1 MNEQITTSQARQRI
15 SQPGF
20 FFVCHCFKQWF
31 LEMARRIRLKDMLIA
46 LFSATMFPMFGC
58 NNVFYYPDAEIRGTP
73 RDQNLAY
80 EDVNFTAAD
89 GTKLHGWFLPA
100 KQKPPI
106 GTVLHLHGNAGNITG
121 HYRFIDWMPARGL
134 NVLTFDYRGYGRSEG
149 MVTREGTLSDGL
161 AALDYLRSRKDVDP
175 NRIVLFGQSLGGA
188 LAAEVAAQRRTQV
201 RAVVIDSAFSSY
213 REIVRHHVNSKP
225 LLAVAAWWYP
235 FMVPPGLD
243 PIDAVAKISPTPL
256 LFMHGKN
263 DAIVP
268 WTMSNDLYRAA
279 REPKQIWIAE
289 GMDHTQVWA
298 DQKDEARR
306 RFMEICDSAL
316 SPANR
321 STAPSGPRPPT
332 RPATR

>member
-1 MNEQITTSQARQRI
+1 
-15 SQPGF
+15 
-20 FFVCHCFKQWF
+20 
-31 LEMARRIRLKDMLIA
+31 MLIA

-58 NNVFYYPDAEIRGTP
+58 NHVFYYPDAEIRGTP

-100 KQKPPI
+100 KTKPPI
-106 GTVLHLHGNAGNITG
+106 ATVLHLHGNAGNITG

-149 MVTREGTLSDGL
+149 FITREGTLADSL
-161 AALDYLRSRKDVDP
+161 AALDYLRGRKDVDAD
-175 NRIVLFGQSLGGA
+175 RIVLFGQSLGGA
-188 LAAEVAAQRRTQV
+188 LGAEVAAQRQGQL

-213 REIVRHHVNSKP
+213 REIASHHVHAKP
-225 LLAVAAWWYP
+225 LLAVMGWWFP
-235 FMVPPGLD
+235 FMVPLGLD
-243 PIDAVAKISPTPL
+243 PIDAVPKIAPTPL
-256 LFMHGKN
+256 LLMHGKN

-298 DQKDEARR
+298 EMKNDART
-306 RFMEICDSAL
+306 RFVSFVESSFSDSAATRPL
-316 SPANR
+316 SPR
-321 STAPSGPRPPT
+321 SSRQSPPNQ
-332 RPATR
+332 